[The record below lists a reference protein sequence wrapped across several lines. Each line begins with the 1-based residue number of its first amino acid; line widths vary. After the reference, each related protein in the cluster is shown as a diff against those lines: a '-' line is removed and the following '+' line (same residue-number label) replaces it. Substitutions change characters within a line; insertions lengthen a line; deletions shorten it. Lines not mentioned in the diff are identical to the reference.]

1 MALDTPPRA
10 GVRPGSLRAIRCES
24 SSGVKSAV
32 SGVSAAE
39 SMRQVAARLE
49 RHTAA
54 LRSAMDRTSRLDH
67 VSAIGASAKGAVAAA
82 DAADADLA
90 AHEKR
95 LRSYQTADAYI
106 KKAAAKIA
114 GHKKWYADRAK
125 GEKVSES
132 CAGALEELRL
142 ASMVLQRRHDE
153 DAADAPAAAA
163 RRSRRDAAAAATTAV
178 SGKGRRDVVDAVAV
192 RSAMDA
198 FVATAR
204 RLRADADVVASR
216 EATARAEIA
225 AARKRETAPPENVA
239 KREPP
244 APRAFDSNVKEA
256 RRKASDDEPKPKP
269 KPKPKPR
276 GSETERAPSP
286 ARDPGARAELERAL
300 RAVTRERDA
309 LDSIL
314 EEAHARA
321 ERQRRAFE
329 AARRADAARVEAS
342 AARTRRA
349 LGESVRWKA
358 LVAATRDDATRG
370 IGAEE
375 AEALRESLRASR
387 DAHRRELSLL
397 GAEHGNQCA
406 SLRRVLADTERE
418 LSATRGAS
426 EGARHAAARAEEAL
440 VSEREARCEAEVLQR
455 RSDGACRRASERCE
469 ALEAEVAS
477 LRVRL
482 EETARASSGLRE
494 AETAARASDE

>member
-269 KPKPKPR
+269 KPR

-286 ARDPGARAELERAL
+286 ARDPGPRAELERAL
-300 RAVTRERDA
+300 RAATRERDA

-418 LSATRGAS
+418 LSAMRGAS

-482 EETARASSGLRE
+482 EETARASSDLRE